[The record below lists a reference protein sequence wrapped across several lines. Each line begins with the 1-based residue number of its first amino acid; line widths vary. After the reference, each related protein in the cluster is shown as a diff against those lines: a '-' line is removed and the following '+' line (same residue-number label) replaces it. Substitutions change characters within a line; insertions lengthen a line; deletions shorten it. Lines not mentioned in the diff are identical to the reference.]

1 MCQKQLNFIYINI
14 KYGCKCRQRFEL
26 AWNKKERKLRM
37 KKGNGV
43 AIIAALIG
51 VIGTISG
58 SVIGVIWGKNNV
70 NVIVQ
75 IDGKNIVLQDSD
87 VQEMASENEELKRKI
102 SDYEAEITDL
112 KGQSEELATKL
123 GNANG
128 ELEGIPSIEF
138 VELGLSINGE
148 EKLINREKASVYING
163 VQYYSQDF
171 VNSLL
176 PDNMSA
182 SVKDGTLYIGKIVKE
197 KTNLFD
203 RPVIHQS
210 GSTYFYD
217 SIKDTYGNAYG
228 SALVFE
234 YSDRFVS
241 FNAGRNYS
249 HFKCTVAMQERY
261 NGQGE
266 LQIMTDDNIIYTS
279 PEIINM
285 TEPFDIDIP
294 INQASTISI
303 GTIGDSTS
311 RIFISNAVLYNQE

>member
-1 MCQKQLNFIYINI
+1 M
-14 KYGCKCRQRFEL
+14 EEMSEMT
-26 AWNKKERKLRM
+26 KE
-37 KKGNGV
+37 KKGNV
-43 AIIAALIG
+43 TVIAALIG
-51 VIGTISG
+51 VIGTIIG
-58 SVIGVIWGKNNV
+58 AVIGVIWGKSSV
-70 NVIVQ
+70 TVIVQ
-75 IDGKNIVLQDSD
+75 MDGKSVMLKDAD
-87 VQEMASENEELKRKI
+87 VQELATENEDLKRKI
-102 SDYEAEITDL
+102 SDYEIEIADL
-112 KGQSEELATKL
+112 KSKGEELATKL

-148 EKLINREKASVYING
+148 EKVINKDKASVYING

-176 PDNMSA
+176 PENMSA
-182 SVKDGTLYIGKIVKE
+182 LVKDGMLYIGKIVKE

-203 RPVIHQS
+203 QPVIHQS

-266 LQIMTDDNIIYTS
+266 LQIMADDNVIYTS

-311 RIFISNAVLYNQE
+311 RIFISNAFLYNQE